1 MSNDDAIHIEWGAP
15 WGTYNQ
21 WFCPCRKCRE
31 VCAMIMEA
39 QRRPPQPYG
48 GNLGKLAE
56 ARRLHWL
63 VELDEFCKRYGM
75 TRANGCR
82 LLQDWGT
89 GFRELLE
96 WAESDDFIAQT
107 LYEEQREEW

>member
-1 MSNDDAIHIEWGAP
+1 MSNDDAIH
-15 WGTYNQ
+15 
-21 WFCPCRKCRE
+21 
-31 VCAMIMEA
+31 
-39 QRRPPQPYG
+39 

-82 LLQDWGT
+82 LLQDWAT